1 MSATSFGVTLYPSF
15 ANFNL
20 FLKGIVIFLALASSL
35 FSLLSSFS
43 LCPTAF
49 LLAAPSPRTSSGE
62 ALVASDYRT
71 SSFLYV
77 FSAHFFFFLLS

>member
-49 LLAAPSPRTSSGE
+49 FSAAPSPRTSSWE

-77 FSAHFFFFLLS
+77 FSAHFFSFC